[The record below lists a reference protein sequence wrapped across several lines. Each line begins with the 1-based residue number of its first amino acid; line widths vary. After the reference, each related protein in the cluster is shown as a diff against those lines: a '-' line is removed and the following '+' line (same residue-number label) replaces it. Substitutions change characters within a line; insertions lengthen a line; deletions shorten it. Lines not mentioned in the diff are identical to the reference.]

1 MSVSLTRCALLLDR
15 NFVHYLMSESR
26 AAVALR
32 RVKTALGGIEARP
45 FIPGDG
51 HLVL

>member
-1 MSVSLTRCALLLDR
+1 MLLDR
-15 NFVHYLMSESR
+15 HFVHYLMSEVR

-32 RVKTALGGIEARP
+32 RVKTALGGIEAKP

-51 HLVL
+51 HLLL